1 MFITFEGVEGSGKS
15 TQARKLANYFEEK
28 GLPVI
33 FTREPG
39 GTPIAEAI
47 RSILLNKDYN
57 RMYYLTELLLYAAS
71 RAQHTMEL
79 IIPALEEGKV
89 VICDRYYDSTTA
101 YQGYARGLDQEII
114 SQLNG
119 LAAQQLVPQLTF
131 VIDVPVE
138 VGLERIKDKRGDL
151 DRLELEQISFHQKVR
166 EGFLILAHANP
177 DRIKV
182 INGVQEE
189 TAVFAEILKYLEQK
203 VGET

>member
-15 TQARKLANYFEEK
+15 TQARKLANYFEGK

-47 RSILLNKDYN
+47 RSILLNKEYN
-57 RMYYLTELLLYAAS
+57 SMYYLTELLLYAAS

-79 IIPALEEGKV
+79 IIPALDQGKV

-114 SQLNG
+114 NQING
-119 LAAQQLVPQLTF
+119 LATQQLVPHLTF

-182 INGVQEE
+182 IKGVQEE
-189 TAVFAEILKYLEQK
+189 AAVFAEILKYLEQK
-203 VGET
+203 VG